1 MTKQAFLL
9 QLRNGLS
16 GLPQEDIEERL
27 IFYSE
32 MIDDRMEEG
41 LSEEQAVL
49 EIGHT
54 DELISQIA
62 ADIPLTRLVKEKI
75 VPRKKRAAWEIILI
89 ILSSPI
95 WLSLLIA
102 ALAIL
107 LSLYAALWAVFL
119 SLWAVFGSLVAA
131 ALFGIVAGIVYACCT
146 RVLTGITTLS
156 IGILCAGLSIFM
168 FYGCLATTKGILLF
182 TKKVAVWFKRRLIMK
197 ENTK

>member
-32 MIDDRMEEG
+32 MIEDRMEEG

-49 EIGHT
+49 EIGHI

-62 ADIPLTRLVKEKI
+62 ADTPLTRLVKEKI
-75 VPRKKRAAWEIILI
+75 DPRKKFAVWEIILI

-102 ALAIL
+102 ALAVL
-107 LSLYAALWAVFL
+107 LSLYAALWAVIL
-119 SLWAVFGSLVAA
+119 SLWAVFASLVAA
-131 ALFGIVAGIVYACCT
+131 ALFGVVAGIVYACCA

-156 IGILCAGLSIFM
+156 IGILCVGLSIFM
-168 FYGCLATTKGILLF
+168 FYGCLATTKSILLF

-197 ENTK
+197 ENRK

>member
-1 MTKQAFLL
+1 
-9 QLRNGLS
+9 
-16 GLPQEDIEERL
+16 
-27 IFYSE
+27 
-32 MIDDRMEEG
+32 MEEG

-49 EIGHT
+49 EIGHI

-62 ADIPLTRLVKEKI
+62 ADTPLTRLVKEKI
-75 VPRKKRAAWEIILI
+75 DPRKKLAVWEIILI

-102 ALAIL
+102 ALAVL
-107 LSLYAALWAVFL
+107 LSLYAALWAVIL
-119 SLWAVFGSLVAA
+119 SLWAVFASLVAA
-131 ALFGIVAGIVYACCT
+131 ALFGVVAGIVYACCA

-156 IGILCAGLSIFM
+156 IGILCVGLSIFM

-197 ENTK
+197 EIRK